1 MFIDM
6 SDDIRVFTIYIT
18 VHNFF
23 ISSFF
28 KLLFKPYVQIRL
40 VCVSHRDKNDDI
52 NFFCRAEAFKLKQNC
67 GGAIDPCNNYGECLV
82 SFDVLKLNSLNENF
96 SVNLKSGKN
105 MKRD

>member
-40 VCVSHRDKNDDI
+40 VFVSLSGTKMMI
-52 NFFCRAEAFKLKQNC
+52 SIFSA
-67 GGAIDPCNNYGECLV
+67 G
-82 SFDVLKLNSLNENF
+82 LKLSN
-96 SVNLKSGKN
+96 
-105 MKRD
+105 